1 VLVCNLLQYADV
13 IWANNQLK
21 NKIMEAV
28 LVIAIIFGTVLGIV
42 YLFISARNK
51 ERLSLIEKGADASI
65 FYSPNKTSIPIW
77 KIILVN
83 LALLLTAIGIG
94 IFFAGIMDYQLNI
107 DRSIAYPGSIFTMA
121 GIGLLVGF
129 NISKSLK

>member
-1 VLVCNLLQYADV
+1 
-13 IWANNQLK
+13 
-21 NKIMEAV
+21 MEAV